1 MQQFKI
7 AIQGALSSKPDVRA
21 IMRARAAKQRFPV
34 AQWIED
40 LEKLQTTA
48 IEISHKIDHKKA
60 GRLGDK
66 SQPNTPG
73 GSKFNTPAQSRR
85 GSFVA
90 SRNQSRAPSPV
101 DDERAPSPTAGLGRN
116 AGLGSR
122 LGPGY
127 RKSRLSK
134 GAVSSPVQ
142 DSTVSDFEDS
152 SDEEDSARSR
162 RRSQPPK
169 TSRPNSRPTSRPP
182 LPRIPTFARDHLP
195 AFAPQGHDHGPTV
208 SPFSP
213 STPETPLSDTWLLD
227 PRPSALT
234 SHFNVSLLSLD
245 GVKGEHTD
253 YKLQQV
259 SPFFTDPKKEYMDTF
274 ETKLKILD
282 GKTSEDQLCI
292 EEYLVKSEKTWFSKL
307 RDAEMGRNA
316 AISPAPSVFRMK
328 HPHSP
333 RGSIF
338 DGASMNEDSSRH
350 SARDDDSVDE
360 FLLGDNYAPPT
371 GLKHLVRLKIGDW
384 PVYAILIGFVS
395 YRLMLNLNRIT
406 NNGITCRVKLSP
418 PTRTR

>member
-7 AIQGALSSKPDVRA
+7 AIQGALHSKPDVRA

-60 GRLGDK
+60 GRLGDR

-85 GSFVA
+85 GSFSA
-90 SRNQSRAPSPV
+90 SRNQSRAASPV
-101 DDERAPSPTAGLGRN
+101 EDEPAPSLSGGLNSRSG
-116 AGLGSR
+116 GLGSR

-134 GAVSSPVQ
+134 ATIGSPIQ
-142 DSTVSDFEDS
+142 DSAVSDFEDS
-152 SDEEDSARSR
+152 SDEDDSARSR
-162 RRSQPPK
+162 RRSQPSK
-169 TSRPNSRPTSRPP
+169 SARPTSRPP
-182 LPRIPTFARDHLP
+182 LPPIPTFARDHLP

-213 STPETPLSDTWLLD
+213 GTPETPLSDSWLLD

-307 RDAEMGRNA
+307 RDAEMGRTPA
-316 AISPAPSVFRMK
+316 ASPAPSVFRMK
-328 HPHSP
+328 LPNSP

-338 DGASMNEDSSRH
+338 DGGSMNEGSSRH
-350 SARDDDSVDE
+350 SPRDDGDSVDE

-371 GLKHLVRLKIGDW
+371 GLKHILRLKVGDW
-384 PVYAILIGFVS
+384 PLYAILIGFVS
-395 YRLMLNLNRIT
+395 
-406 NNGITCRVKLSP
+406 
-418 PTRTR
+418 

>member
-48 IEISHKIDHKKA
+48 IEISHKMDHKKA

-90 SRNQSRAPSPV
+90 SRNQSRAASPV
-101 DDERAPSPTAGLGRN
+101 DDERALSPSG
-116 AGLGSR
+116 GLGSR
-122 LGPGY
+122 LGPGS

-134 GAVSSPVQ
+134 GANSSPIQ
-142 DSTVSDFEDS
+142 DSAVSDFEDS
-152 SDEEDSARSR
+152 SDEEDNARSR
-162 RRSQPPK
+162 RKSQPPK
-169 TSRPNSRPTSRPP
+169 SSRPTSRPP

-213 STPETPLSDTWLLD
+213 STPDTPLSDTWLLD

-259 SPFFTDPKKEYMDTF
+259 SPFFTDPKKEYMDSF

-307 RDAEMGRNA
+307 RDAEMGRTA
-316 AISPAPSVFRMK
+316 AASPVPSVFRMK
-328 HPHSP
+328 LPNSP

-338 DGASMNEDSSRH
+338 DGASMNESSSRH

-371 GLKHLVRLKIGDW
+371 GLKHMVRLKIGDW
-384 PVYAILIGFVS
+384 PLYAILIGFVS
-395 YRLMLNLNRIT
+395 
-406 NNGITCRVKLSP
+406 
-418 PTRTR
+418 

>member
-7 AIQGALSSKPDVRA
+7 AIQGALSAKPDVRA

-48 IEISHKIDHKKA
+48 IEISHKMDQKKA
-60 GRLGDK
+60 GRYGDK

-73 GSKFNTPAQSRR
+73 GSRFNTPAQSRR
-85 GSFVA
+85 ASFAA
-90 SRNQSRAPSPV
+90 SRNQSRAASPV
-101 DDERAPSPTAGLGRN
+101 DDERTPSPSG
-116 AGLGSR
+116 GLGSR

-127 RKSRLSK
+127 RKSRPSK
-134 GAVSSPVQ
+134 GATSSPIP
-142 DSTVSDFEDS
+142 DSAVSDLEDS

-162 RRSQPPK
+162 RRSHPPK
-169 TSRPNSRPTSRPP
+169 SARPTSRPP
-182 LPRIPTFARDHLP
+182 LPRIPTYARDHLP

-213 STPETPLSDTWLLD
+213 GTPDTPLSDTWLLD

-307 RDAEMGRNA
+307 RDAEMGRTA
-316 AISPAPSVFRMK
+316 SPAPSVFRMK
-328 HPHSP
+328 LPNSP

-338 DGASMNEDSSRH
+338 DDRSMNESSSRH

-371 GLKHLVRLKIGDW
+371 GLKHLVRLKVGDW
-384 PVYAILIGFVS
+384 PIYTILIAFVS
-395 YRLMLNLNRIT
+395 R
-406 NNGITCRVKLSP
+406 
-418 PTRTR
+418 